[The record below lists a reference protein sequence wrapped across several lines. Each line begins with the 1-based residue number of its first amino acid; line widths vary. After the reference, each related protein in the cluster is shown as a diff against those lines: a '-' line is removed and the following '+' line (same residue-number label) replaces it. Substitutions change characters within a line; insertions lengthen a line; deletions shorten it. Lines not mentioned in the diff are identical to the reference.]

1 MRNNWSVMT
10 NFLYNWDRDR
20 GFVQNPNQERFND
33 NTVTN
38 WAFKIVGTY
47 RAPWGIVVSP
57 VAAPPGRR
65 SARAR
70 RPGVSA
76 ASIMAT
82 GVTRNTNSDDQLRGG
97 EHRRL
102 S

>member
-33 NTVTN
+33 NTVTI
-38 WAFKIVGTY
+38 WAFKIVGIY

-57 VAAPPGRR
+57 VAPSPGRR
-65 SARAR
+65 PARAR
-70 RPGVSA
+70 RAGHA
-76 ASIMAT
+76 
-82 GVTRNTNSDDQLRGG
+82 
-97 EHRRL
+97 RRR
-102 S
+102 SGDRR